1 MHIMLCNHVIELKF
15 YVQPLYKIGHFGDVL
30 PSQSLGLVLKKL
42 NLTQQK
48 QTTREQNGKKTQK
61 NKPKSNLN
69 LKQWSTLCTCAQL
82 TYTIQHRTVL
92 RIFSLIL
99 QTIIMMLSTGGRGNW
114 INYNVGQC
122 LTWWSPCR
130 TQVAPSVQHRK
141 VWLMLTT
148 WQ

>member
-1 MHIMLCNHVIELKF
+1 MLCNHVIELKF
-15 YVQPLYKIGHFGDVL
+15 YAQPLHKIGHFGDVL

-42 NLTQQK
+42 NPTQQK
-48 QTTREQNGKKTQK
+48 QTTREQNGKKHK

-69 LKQWSTLCTCAQL
+69 LNQRSTLRIAHICAQL

-99 QTIIMMLSTGGRGNW
+99 QTIIMMLPTEGEGKQKKTRMWDNAQRNGRPAEHST
-114 INYNVGQC
+114 
-122 LTWWSPCR
+122 
-130 TQVAPSVQHRK
+130 PSVQRRK

-148 WQ
+148 